1 MSAPCSHVGAQVD
14 GDVGNV
20 NGWSLGSPLVLTSSK
35 QRGEVRQP
43 MEDHIQ
49 AFMSMAWKWGRGRVS
64 HITSVLISLARL
76 NHLATLR

>member
-20 NGWSLGSPLVLTSSK
+20 SGWSLGSPLVLTSSK
-35 QRGEVRQP
+35 QRGEVRQT

-49 AFMSMAWKWGRGRVS
+49 AFMSMAWKWGGGEGVAYYFCS
-64 HITSVLISLARL
+64 YFIGQTQSFGHT
-76 NHLATLR
+76 